1 MKDPIRYTLDLERP
15 EADEADTVAGLE
27 EALREIMETT
37 AKDLGHAIRSVHAKS
52 HALIV
57 GTLSVLPGL
66 PPELAQGLFARAG
79 EHPAL
84 LRIST
89 NPGDLLPDRVS
100 LPRGAAL
107 KVLEVEGARLH
118 GSEDEATQDFLLVNG
133 PAFAARSAKQFLGNL
148 RMLAKTTDR
157 AEWAKV
163 ALSAVLR
170 TAEKGLEAV
179 GGESATLKTLG
190 GAANVH
196 PLGETY
202 FSQTAFRHG
211 DFVAKYSLAPVSPAL
226 TRHAG
231 EEIAIEGRDTIREV
245 MDRDTREGVME
256 WELRA
261 QLCRDPETMPVE
273 DPTVVWDEAESPFVA
288 VARLRAEPQGSWNP
302 ERAARVD
309 DPMRFSPWTGLEAHR
324 PLGAI
329 NRVRKPVY
337 EASAAFRSR
346 VNGCPVH
353 EPSVGELPGAVA
365 V

>member
-1 MKDPIRYTLDLERP
+1 MKDPIRYSPDLEHP
-15 EADEADTVAGLE
+15 GADEAETIAGLNA
-27 EALREIMETT
+27 ALGEIMDTT

-52 HALIV
+52 HSILT
-57 GTLSVLPGL
+57 GTLEVLPDL
-66 PPELAQGLFARAG
+66 PPELAQGLFATPG

-89 NPGDLLPDRVS
+89 NPGDLLPDSIS
-100 LPRGAAL
+100 LPRGVGL
-107 KVLEVEGARLH
+107 KVLGVEGPRLD
-118 GSEDEATQDFLLVNG
+118 GAEGDSQDFLLVNG
-133 PAFAARSAKQFLGNL
+133 PAFVAKTPQQFLGNL
-148 RMLAKTTDR
+148 KLLAKTTDR
-157 AEWAKV
+157 AEWAKT

-170 TAEKGLEAV
+170 TTEKALEAV

-190 GAANVH
+190 GSPNVH

-202 FSQTAFRHG
+202 YSQTAFRHG
-211 DFVAKYSLAPVSPAL
+211 DHVAKYSLAPVSGSL
-226 TRHAG
+226 TRFTG
-231 EEIAIEGRDTIREV
+231 QEIATEGHRDAIREE
-245 MDRDTREGVME
+245 MDAATRQLPME

-273 DPTVVWDEAESPFVA
+273 DPTVLWDEAESPFVA

-302 ERAARVD
+302 ERAAQVD
-309 DPMRFSPWTGLEAHR
+309 DRMRFSPWTGLEAHR

-329 NRVRKPVY
+329 NRVRKETY

-353 EPSVGELPGAVA
+353 EPSAAELPAVA
-365 V
+365 D